1 MQKQVPY
8 SNSNLRPRI
17 DPITNRRGFDLPP
30 PSKFRSGHLPMT
42 AIPLSRTL
50 PRDAEESA
58 SASENEMITDSED
71 DVYSGR
77 YSLDSSPQDQR
88 IPPHGNS
95 AQRHARY
102 ASDYG
107 YSDVSS
113 SRETI
118 FGRERNVGERLV
130 RGSERTVYTEEDEE
144 ESDSAASSE
153 FSTTQVA
160 SVSGA
165 SGMRRRAN
173 VSEGYASSVAS
184 GANVKSTSEKVG
196 IVCLDSFYIL
206 NYLFQ
211 KCYVLK
217 L

>member
-1 MQKQVPY
+1 MIETSLEDALMKIHISKDFGGINMPVALVQIIHLVY
-8 SNSNLRPRI
+8 RALAN
-17 DPITNRRGFDLPP
+17 PP
-30 PSKFRSGHLPMT
+30 VRS
-42 AIPLSRTL
+42 
-50 PRDAEESA
+50 
-58 SASENEMITDSED
+58 ITDSED

-77 YSLDSSPQDQR
+77 YSLDSSSQDQR

-118 FGRERNVGERLV
+118 FGRERNVGERFV

-196 IVCLDSFYIL
+196 IIVCLDSFYIL
-206 NYLFQ
+206 N
-211 KCYVLK
+211 
-217 L
+217 